1 MSIQQKNTGIIEL
14 GGGAVNDQ
22 PLSAF
27 RILASELL
35 RHHASHGGAMDMGG
49 TETEMVHQSRDV
61 VRPNFH
67 AVLLEGSLGLA
78 VTAHIEIDTAEVP

>member
-1 MSIQQKNTGIIEL
+1 
-14 GGGAVNDQ
+14 
-22 PLSAF
+22 
-27 RILASELL
+27 
-35 RHHASHGGAMDMGG
+35 MDMGG